1 MRLIL
6 LGPPGAG
13 KGTQA
18 QRLVA
23 KHGIVQLSTG
33 DMLRAAVQAGTPVG
47 TKVKDIMDRGDL
59 CPDELVVEIVGD
71 RIEEPD
77 ARNGFILDGFPRTVA
92 QAEALERLLHEKHM
106 ELDGVVELKVDESA
120 LLRRIENRVAEMT
133 ARGEPLRK
141 DDNPEVL
148 KTRLEAY
155 RRQTAPL
162 THYYRDKGML
172 RVVDGMAPIDDVTAA
187 IDGIFAK
194 PAGATGGAS
203 TKAAT
208 ASKTQRKSP
217 KTTASSKPKKAAKK
231 AWTAPTAKKP
241 VTKAK
246 SAVKAGS
253 AAKTVKKTARKSVKK
268 PVRAVAGA
276 RKAVTKSSRRPAGK
290 AARKAPGKAARRKV
304 GRR

>member
-33 DMLRAAVQAGTPVG
+33 DMLRAAVTAGTPVG
-47 TKVKDIMDRGDL
+47 TKVKDIMDRGEL
-59 CPDELVVEIVGD
+59 CPDELVVVIVGD

-106 ELDGVVELKVDESA
+106 ELDGVVELKVDENA

-162 THYYRDKGML
+162 THYYQDKGML
-172 RVVDGMAPIDDVTAA
+172 RVVDGMAPIDDVTTA
-187 IDGIFAK
+187 IDRIFAR
-194 PAGATGGAS
+194 PAGTAS

-208 ASKTQRKSP
+208 AQKTQKKSP
-217 KTTASSKPKKAAKK
+217 KKAVPAKAPPKAKKAPPKAKNAAKK
-231 AWTAPTAKKP
+231 AKAAPKAKKP
-241 VTKAK
+241 APKKASNSKAKFAK
-246 SAVKAGS
+246 SAKKRVKAV
-253 AAKTVKKTARKSVKK
+253 AK
-268 PVRAVAGA
+268 
-276 RKAVTKSSRRPAGK
+276 
-290 AARKAPGKAARRKV
+290 PGKTTKKSTRRLASKA

>member
-33 DMLRAAVQAGTPVG
+33 DMLRAAVKAGTPVG

-59 CPDELVVEIVGD
+59 CPDELVVAIVGD

-106 ELDGVVELKVDESA
+106 ELDGVVELKVDENA

-133 ARGEPLRK
+133 ARGESLRK
-141 DDNPEVL
+141 DDHPEVL

-162 THYYRDKGML
+162 THYYQDKGVL
-172 RVVDGMAPIDDVTAA
+172 RVVDGMAPIDEVTAA

-194 PAGATGGAS
+194 PTGASSAAS

-208 ASKTQRKSP
+208 VQKTQKKS
-217 KTTASSKPKKAAKK
+217 PKKAAAAK
-231 AWTAPTAKKP
+231 APSRAKKTP
-241 VTKAK
+241 
-246 SAVKAGS
+246 
-253 AAKTVKKTARKSVKK
+253 
-268 PVRAVAGA
+268 
-276 RKAVTKSSRRPAGK
+276 GK
-290 AARKAPGKAARRKV
+290 AARKVKAAPKKASKAKAKSAQKRAKAVVKPKKTTKKSSRKPAKKAGRRKG

>member
-23 KHGIVQLSTG
+23 KHAIVQLSTG
-33 DMLRAAVQAGTPVG
+33 DMLRAAVKAGTPVG

-59 CPDELVVEIVGD
+59 CPDELVVAIVGE
-71 RIEEPD
+71 RIEQPD

-133 ARGEPLRK
+133 ARGEPLRQ

-162 THYYRDKGML
+162 THYYQDKGML

-187 IDGIFAK
+187 IDVIFAR
-194 PAGATGGAS
+194 PASARSVAS
-203 TKAAT
+203 IKAAT
-208 ASKTQRKSP
+208 ATKTQKKSI
-217 KTTASSKPKKAAKK
+217 KTAAPATVPLKAKK
-231 AWTAPTAKKP
+231 ALKTAKKAKP
-241 VTKAK
+241 TPKRATKAKAK
-246 SAVKAGS
+246 SAK
-253 AAKTVKKTARKSVKK
+253 KSVKK
-268 PVRAVAGA
+268 HVKVVAGRKKVAKKGPRKPA
-276 RKAVTKSSRRPAGK
+276 RKAAG
-290 AARKAPGKAARRKV
+290 RKARR
-304 GRR
+304 R

>member
-23 KHGIVQLSTG
+23 KHGIAQLSTG
-33 DMLRAAVQAGTPVG
+33 DMLRAAVEAGTPVG
-47 TKVKDIMDRGDL
+47 IKVKDIMDRGEL
-59 CPDELVVEIVGD
+59 APDELVVAIVGE

-162 THYYRDKGML
+162 TNYYQDKGML

-187 IDGIFAK
+187 IDWIFTSPASAAK
-194 PAGATGGAS
+194 TAS

-208 ASKTQRKSP
+208 VQKTQK
-217 KTTASSKPKKAAKK
+217 KSSKKTAPAKPLKAKK
-231 AWTAPTAKKP
+231 APKKTPKKVTKTAKAAPKKGRNS
-241 VTKAK
+241 KAK
-246 SAVKAGS
+246 SAQKRVTAVAKPKKTTKKSTGKPVKKAG
-253 AAKTVKKTARKSVKK
+253 R
-268 PVRAVAGA
+268 
-276 RKAVTKSSRRPAGK
+276 RKAVRR
-290 AARKAPGKAARRKV
+290 
-304 GRR
+304 

>member
-23 KHGIVQLSTG
+23 KHAIVQLSTG
-33 DMLRAAVQAGTPVG
+33 DMLRAAVKAGTPVG

-59 CPDELVVEIVGD
+59 CPDELVVAIVGE
-71 RIEEPD
+71 RIEQPD

-120 LLRRIENRVAEMT
+120 LLRRIENRVTEMT
-133 ARGEPLRK
+133 ARGEPLRQ

-162 THYYRDKGML
+162 THYYQDKGIL
-172 RVVDGMAPIDDVTAA
+172 HRVDGMAPIDDVTAA
-187 IDGIFAK
+187 IDRIFAK
-194 PAGATGGAS
+194 PASARSVSSA
-203 TKAAT
+203 KAAT
-208 ASKTQRKSP
+208 VQKTQKKSARKAARAEVP
-217 KTTASSKPKKAAKK
+217 LRAKK
-231 AWTAPTAKKP
+231 AKKAKKEKLAP
-241 VTKAK
+241 KRAAKAKAK
-246 SAVKAGS
+246 SARKRVRKPVKAL
-253 AAKTVKKTARKSVKK
+253 
-268 PVRAVAGA
+268 AG
-276 RKAVTKSSRRPAGK
+276 
-290 AARKAPGKAARRKV
+290 RRKV
-304 GRR
+304 VKKGPRKPAKGGRR

>member
-33 DMLRAAVQAGTPVG
+33 DMLRAAVKAGTPVG
-47 TKVKDIMDRGDL
+47 TKVKDIMDRGEL
-59 CPDELVVEIVGD
+59 CPDELVVAIVGD

-148 KTRLEAY
+148 KTRLESY

-162 THYYRDKGML
+162 THYYQDKGML
-172 RVVDGMAPIDDVTAA
+172 RMVDGMAPIDDVTAA
-187 IDGIFAK
+187 IDWIFAK
-194 PAGATGGAS
+194 PGGASGGAS

-208 ASKTQRKSP
+208 VQKTQKKSP
-217 KTTASSKPKKAAKK
+217 KKAAAVTAPPKAKKAAKK
-231 AWTAPTAKKP
+231 TPGKAVRKAKAAPKKASKA
-241 VTKAK
+241 KAK
-246 SAVKAGS
+246 SARKRVKAV
-253 AAKTVKKTARKSVKK
+253 AKSQKTTKKSARK
-268 PVRAVAGA
+268 PTRQAV
-276 RKAVTKSSRRPAGK
+276 
-290 AARKAPGKAARRKV
+290 RRK
-304 GRR
+304 GKRR

>member
-47 TKVKDIMDRGDL
+47 TKVKDIMDRGEL
-59 CPDELVVEIVGD
+59 CPDELVVAIVGD

-106 ELDGVVELKVDESA
+106 ELDGVVELKVDENA

-162 THYYRDKGML
+162 THYYQDKGML

-187 IDGIFAK
+187 IDWIFAR
-194 PAGATGGAS
+194 PAGTAS

-208 ASKTQRKSP
+208 AQKAQKKSP
-217 KTTASSKPKKAAKK
+217 KKAVPPKAPPKAKKAPLKAKKSPKRAAKAVKAAPKKASTVRAKSAKKRVKAVAKPKKVVKKSSRKPAKK
-231 AWTAPTAKKP
+231 AT
-241 VTKAK
+241 
-246 SAVKAGS
+246 
-253 AAKTVKKTARKSVKK
+253 
-268 PVRAVAGA
+268 
-276 RKAVTKSSRRPAGK
+276 
-290 AARKAPGKAARRKV
+290 RRK
-304 GRR
+304 GRRR

>member
-47 TKVKDIMDRGDL
+47 TKVKDIMDRGEL
-59 CPDELVVEIVGD
+59 CPDELVVAIVGD

-106 ELDGVVELKVDESA
+106 ELDGVVELKVDENA

-162 THYYRDKGML
+162 THYYQDKGTL

-187 IDGIFAK
+187 IDWIFAK
-194 PAGATGGAS
+194 PAGATRAAS

-208 ASKTQRKSP
+208 VLKTQKKSSTKALP
-217 KTTASSKPKKAAKK
+217 VKAPLKTKKAAKK
-231 AWTAPTAKKP
+231 AKTVPKAKTAPKKAAKA
-241 VTKAK
+241 KAK
-246 SAVKAGS
+246 SAR
-253 AAKTVKKTARKSVKK
+253 KTVKKTVKK
-268 PVRAVAGA
+268 RGAAVAGL
-276 RKAVTKSSRRPAGK
+276 RKVVKKSSRKPA
-290 AARKAPGKAARRKV
+290 RKAARR
-304 GRR
+304 

>member
-33 DMLRAAVQAGTPVG
+33 DMLRAAVKAGTPVG
-47 TKVKDIMDRGDL
+47 AKVKDIMDRGDL
-59 CPDELVVEIVGD
+59 CPDELVVAIVGD

-92 QAEALERLLHEKHM
+92 QAEALERLLHDKHM

-162 THYYRDKGML
+162 THYYQDKGML
-172 RVVDGMAPIDDVTAA
+172 RLVDGMAPIDDVTAA
-187 IDGIFAK
+187 IDWIFAK
-194 PAGATGGAS
+194 PARAAGTAS
-203 TKAAT
+203 TKAAM
-208 ASKTQRKSP
+208 AQKTQKKSP
-217 KTTASSKPKKAAKK
+217 KKTAPLKAKKVTKRAKTVPKKAS
-231 AWTAPTAKKP
+231 
-241 VTKAK
+241 KAK
-246 SAVKAGS
+246 P
-253 AAKTVKKTARKSVKK
+253 KSVKK
-268 PVRAVAGA
+268 PLKSAA
-276 RKAVTKSSRRPAGK
+276 KPKKVTKKSARRPA
-290 AARKAPGKAARRKV
+290 RKAARRKA

>member
-33 DMLRAAVQAGTPVG
+33 DMLRAAVKAGTPVG
-47 TKVKDIMDRGDL
+47 TKVKDIMDRGEL
-59 CPDELVVEIVGD
+59 APDELVVAIVGD

-162 THYYRDKGML
+162 THYYQDKGTL

-187 IDGIFAK
+187 IDWIFAK
-194 PAGATGGAS
+194 PTGGSVAS
-203 TKAAT
+203 SKAAI
-208 ASKTQRKSP
+208 ASKTQKKSP
-217 KTTASSKPKKAAKK
+217 KKVAAAKVAPKAKKAKAAPKKAGARAKSAKKPAAAAKARKTVKKAAKK
-231 AWTAPTAKKP
+231 TAKK
-241 VTKAK
+241 V
-246 SAVKAGS
+246 
-253 AAKTVKKTARKSVKK
+253 VKKSPRKPAKK
-268 PVRAVAGA
+268 V
-276 RKAVTKSSRRPAGK
+276 
-290 AARKAPGKAARRKV
+290 ARRKG